1 MGYILKPFT
10 TITLQASA
18 NSRKR
23 LIRRTE
29 PQYIS
34 NRNLRL
40 REISFCHQILRKYNS
55 CFVTNSVLELLTNS
69 SSFVILCACA
79 FHSYLA
85 YFPFSNIYF
94 SRNISPAH
102 TNIFI
107 QKGFNYALNSEY
119 LSSFYM

>member
-23 LIRRTE
+23 LIRRRD
-29 PQYIS
+29 
-34 NRNLRL
+34 NRFLI
-40 REISFCHQILRKYNS
+40 ETFDYEKISFCHQILRKYNS

-94 SRNISPAH
+94 SRNISPAN
-102 TNIFI
+102 TKIFI
-107 QKGFNYALNSEY
+107 QKGFNYALNCMNVLIKY
-119 LSSFYM
+119 